1 MPPSSVPRPVPPAQP
16 PQPHVAVLDGVLE
29 RVTFCNPETGYTIA
43 RIAPDRGTGRG
54 PVSAATELVTAVGP
68 LSSDRPFDFRP
79 LPSPVPP
86 QFRWTLRTIGNR

>member
-1 MPPSSVPRPVPPAQP
+1 
-16 PQPHVAVLDGVLE
+16 VAVLDGVLD

-54 PVSAATELVTAVGP
+54 PVSAVTELVTAVGP